1 LGRRSQYSPIPGA
14 PASAGMKPFTRVVWQ
29 EGMHLAQH
37 HFQLQSRYFEE
48 SVGFAL
54 GQLFFRPYGLAGCEL
69 DAEALRNGTVSVIH
83 ARGVL
88 PDGLT
93 FHIPEA
99 DPPPRPRAI
108 RELFSPTQDRHVVLL
123 AIPPY
128 RAGRANCALEAK
140 VADGNLRY
148 VAEPHVV
155 ADETTGQDEKPV
167 LLGRKNF
174 RLLLDSELQDDSVAV
189 PLARVRRDGAGH
201 FVYDLDFIPPVLEI
215 GASPGL
221 LELLRRVIEILE
233 AKSETL
239 IGQRGAQTDLAA
251 YAARDVASFWLAHTI
266 HASLGPLHHFRESRR
281 AHPEQ
286 LYVELARLAGALCTF
301 SLDSHPR
308 ALPLYEHDDLAT
320 CFGELERVIRG
331 HLDLVVP
338 TNCIA
343 LPMEHA
349 RKFLY
354 TGAVRDRRCLGP
366 STWILAVRGARVAQ
380 ADLIAAVPK
389 LVKVCSAQSI
399 ARLVKE
405 AQAGL
410 RLEHL
415 PTPPAS
421 VAARAGTQYFLVQQA
436 GPCWEAVLKA
446 ADIGIYVP
454 EALAEAELELLVVL
468 ESTSSQRR

>member
-1 LGRRSQYSPIPGA
+1 
-14 PASAGMKPFTRVVWQ
+14 MKPFTRVVWQ

-54 GQLFFRPYGLAGCEL
+54 GQLFFRPYGLVACEL

-88 PDGLT
+88 TDGLA

-99 DPPPRPRAI
+99 DPPPPPRAI

-128 RAGRANCALEAK
+128 RPGRANCVLEPKAS
-140 VADGNLRY
+140 DGDLRY
-148 VAEPHVV
+148 VAETRVV

-167 LLGRKNF
+167 LLGRKNL
-174 RLLLDSELQDDSVAV
+174 RVVLDSEIGDMVAL

-221 LELLRRVIEILE
+221 MERLRRVIEILE
-233 AKSETL
+233 AKSQAL
-239 IGQRGAQTDLAA
+239 VGQRRGAQADLAA
-251 YAARDVASFWLAHTI
+251 YAARDVASFWLAHAI
-266 HASLGPLHHFRESRR
+266 HSSLAPLHHLLESRR

-308 ALPLYEHDDLAT
+308 ELPLYDHDNLEE
-320 CFGELERVIRG
+320 CFGALERVIRT

-338 TNCIA
+338 TNCVA
-343 LPMEHA
+343 LPLERS

-354 TGAVRDRRCLGP
+354 TCAVRDRRCLGP
-366 STWILAVRGARVAQ
+366 STWILGVRAARGAQ
-380 ADLIAAVPK
+380 ADLIAAVPR
-389 LVKVCSAQSI
+389 LVKMCSAQLI

-410 RLEHL
+410 LLEHL
-415 PTPPAS
+415 PTPPAA
-421 VAARAGTQYFLVQQA
+421 VAPRAGSQYFLVRQA
-436 GPCWEAVLKA
+436 GPCWDAIVKSAEV
-446 ADIGIYVP
+446 GIYVP
-454 EALAEAELELLVVL
+454 EALAEGELELLVVL
-468 ESTSSQRR
+468 DPTSGGPR